1 MTTLPFRGLEF
12 KTMLKVAHLAESRSL
27 KETAQAFSCSASVV
41 SEAISSMESLQQI
54 SLFVRKNKVFVAQ
67 EVTRKI
73 VRDFNA
79 MVLLERFARVNA
91 GAAQADLAWLKIRC
105 SDAMYSGPVNNALLS
120 AIADVNRLYPNVLLI
135 PEYVE
140 AHFGPSEEER
150 TWRPAWRDAGQVDF
164 MLESQT
170 GEAGSA
176 DLMTGT
182 WMILHSPD
190 VALPDPMPARD
201 MKNWRF
207 VIPRMP
213 WELLQHIS
221 GICERAE
228 INFVYDNRHFHELCS
243 LPPDAGQLILI
254 NTLSMDEFIH
264 DKWHISEFPVNTWMS
279 VKSSVY
285 QDSPVTV
292 YFLQAFAAHLAS
304 LPRPYDLARPLT
316 TLKQWYYFANVIECG
331 SIRRAAEQLYLTQPA
346 LSTQIQQLEAALGM
360 RVFDRKT
367 GSRRVHVNAA
377 GTVLRAAFE
386 GMDFYVRRVQQ
397 ALQQLRLAR
406 QDRLSLGILPSV
418 DVQSRVIAL
427 IADQVTTWQ
436 QLHAEVRLE
445 IVEERHQFLANALR
459 TQSIHLAFIETQMP
473 WLVQHVVTTPEPM
486 GLVCSPALL
495 GRSAPARLQW
505 SELQRF
511 PLVLPR
517 KVTGMREL
525 IDRHCLSQGLELRPA
540 IESDSLNLNR
550 RWLLDGRYAAVLPRS
565 AVASLIESGEL
576 LFIEVEPPLHRK
588 LHLSYLKNRALN
600 KVEKDL
606 VEFLMNNRTVF
617 ADVRSDCK

>member
-1 MTTLPFRGLEF
+1 MTTLPFRGLDF
-12 KTMLKVAHLAESRSL
+12 KTMLKVAHLAESKSL

-54 SLFVRKNKVFVAQ
+54 SLFARKNKVFIAQ

-79 MVLLERFARVNA
+79 MVLLERFACLNA
-91 GAAQADLAWLKIRC
+91 GAVQSDLAWLKVRC
-105 SDAMYSGPVNNALLS
+105 RDAMYSESFNNALLS
-120 AIADVNRLYPNVLLI
+120 AIADVNQLYPNVLVL

-140 AHFGPSEEER
+140 THFGPSQEPK

-170 GEAGSA
+170 AKTDCAE
-176 DLMTGT
+176 LITGK

-190 VALPDPMPARD
+190 IALPDPMSARD
-201 MKNWRF
+201 LKNWRF

-221 GICERAE
+221 GICERAQ

-243 LPPDAGQLILI
+243 LPPHAGQLVLI
-254 NTLSMDEFIH
+254 NTLSMDQFIH
-264 DKWHISEFPVNTWMS
+264 DKWQVSEFPVNTWMS

-285 QDSPVTV
+285 QDSPVSA
-292 YFLQAFAAHLAS
+292 YFLKAFASHLAS
-304 LPRPYDLARPLT
+304 MPRSYGFARPQT
-316 TLKQWYYFANVIECG
+316 TLKQWYYFASVIECG

-346 LSTQIQQLEAALGM
+346 LSTQIQQLETALGR

-367 GSRRVHVNAA
+367 GSRRVYVNAA
-377 GTVLRAAFE
+377 GAVLSDLFE

-427 IADQVTTWQ
+427 IAEQVTTWQ

-459 TQSIHLAFIETQMP
+459 AQSIHLAFIETQMP

-486 GLVCSPALL
+486 GLVCSRKLL
-495 GRSAPARLQW
+495 ERPWPARLQW
-505 SELQRF
+505 RQLQRF

-517 KVTGMREL
+517 KFTGMREL

-576 LFIEVEPPLHRK
+576 FFIEVEPPLYRK

-606 VEFLMNNRTVF
+606 VEFLIN
-617 ADVRSDCK
+617 DRSKNLQT

>member
-1 MTTLPFRGLEF
+1 MTTLPFRGLDF
-12 KTMLKVAHLAESRSL
+12 KTMLKVAHLVESKSL

-41 SEAISSMESLQQI
+41 SEAVSSMESLQQI
-54 SLFVRKNKVFVAQ
+54 RLFARKNKVFIAQ

-79 MVLLERFARVNA
+79 MILLERFACLNA
-91 GAAQADLAWLKIRC
+91 GTAQADLGWLKIRC
-105 SDAMYSGPVNNALLS
+105 RDAMYSAALNNALLS
-120 AIADVNRLYPNVLLI
+120 AIADVNRLYPNVLVI
-135 PEYVE
+135 PDYIE
-140 AHFGPSEEER
+140 AHFGPPEEDKA
-150 TWRPAWRDAGQVDF
+150 WRPAWRDAGQIDF
-164 MLESQT
+164 ILESQV
-170 GEAGSA
+170 GEADCA
-176 DLMTGT
+176 DPMTGK

-190 VALPDPMPARD
+190 VALPDPMMVPD
-201 MKNWRF
+201 LKSWRF

-213 WELLQHIS
+213 WELLQDIS

-243 LPPDAGQLILI
+243 LPPDAGQLVLI
-254 NTLSMDEFIH
+254 NTLGMDALIH
-264 DKWHISEFPVNTWMS
+264 DKWQVSAFPVDSWIA
-279 VKSSVY
+279 VKSRVY
-285 QDSPVTV
+285 QDSPVTAC
-292 YFLQAFAAHLAS
+292 FLKAFASHLAS
-304 LPRPYDLARPLT
+304 VRRPYGITAAQT

-346 LSTQIQQLEAALGM
+346 LSTQIQQLETALGV

-367 GSRRVHVNAA
+367 GSRRVQVNAA
-377 GTVLRAAFE
+377 GTVLRDIFA
-386 GMDFYVRRVQQ
+386 GMDLYVGRIQQ

-459 TQSIHLAFIETQMP
+459 TQSIHLAFIETEMP
-473 WLVQHVVTTPEPM
+473 WLVQHVVTRPEPM

-495 GRSAPARLQW
+495 ARPAPAHLQW

-517 KVTGMREL
+517 KITGMREL
-525 IDRHCLSQGLELRPA
+525 IDRHCLAQGLELRPA

-565 AVASLIESGEL
+565 AVASLVESGEL
-576 LFIEVEPPLHRK
+576 IFVEVNPPLYRK

-606 VEFLMNNRTVF
+606 VEFLINDSAKNLQT
-617 ADVRSDCK
+617 

>member
-1 MTTLPFRGLEF
+1 MTTLPFRGLDF

-54 SLFVRKNKVFVAQ
+54 SLFVRKNKVFIAQ

-79 MVLLERFARVNA
+79 MILLERFACINV
-91 GAAQADLAWLKIRC
+91 GAAQADLAWLKIKC
-105 SDAMYSGPVNNALLS
+105 SDAMYSGSLNNALLS
-120 AIADVNRLYPNVLLI
+120 AIADVNQLYPNVLVI
-135 PEYVE
+135 PDYVE
-140 AHFGPSEEER
+140 AHFGPSEQESA
-150 TWRPAWRDAGQVDF
+150 WRPAWRDAGQVDF

-170 GEAGSA
+170 GEADCA
-176 DLMTGT
+176 DPMAGQ

-190 VALPDPMPARD
+190 VTLPDPMSVQD
-201 MKNWRF
+201 LKNWRF

-228 INFVYDNRHFHELCS
+228 INFVYDNRHFYELCA
-243 LPPDAGQLILI
+243 LPPDAGQLVLI
-254 NTLSMDEFIH
+254 NTLSMDECIH
-264 DKWHISEFPVNTWMS
+264 DKWHVSEFPVSTWMS

-285 QDSPVTV
+285 QDSPVTA
-292 YFLQAFAAHLAS
+292 YFLKAFAFHLAS
-304 LPRPYDLARPLT
+304 LPRSYGLARPRT

-346 LSTQIQQLEAALGM
+346 LSTQVQQLETALGM

-377 GTVLRAAFE
+377 GGVLWAIFE

-397 ALQQLRLAR
+397 TLQQLRLAR
-406 QDRLSLGILPSV
+406 QDRLSLGILPSI

-436 QLHAEVRLE
+436 QLHADVRLE
-445 IVEERHQFLANALR
+445 IVEERHQFLADALR
-459 TQSIHLAFIETQMP
+459 AQSIHLAFIETEMP

-486 GLVCSPALL
+486 GLVCSTALAGRPA
-495 GRSAPARLQW
+495 PVRLQW

-525 IDRHCLSQGLELRPA
+525 IDRHCLSHGLELRPSV
-540 IESDSLNLNR
+540 ESDSLNLNR
-550 RWLLDGRYAAVLPRS
+550 RWLLDGRYAAILPRS

-576 LFIEVEPPLHRK
+576 MFIEVEPPLYRK

-606 VEFLMNNRTVF
+606 IDFLIDHRTMNLQL
-617 ADVRSDCK
+617 

>member
-1 MTTLPFRGLEF
+1 MTTLPFRGLDF
-12 KTMLKVAHLAESRSL
+12 KTMQKVAHLAESKSL

-54 SLFVRKNKVFVAQ
+54 RLFARKNKVFVAQ

-79 MVLLERFARVNA
+79 MVLLERFACINV
-91 GAAQADLAWLKIRC
+91 GAERADLAWLRVRC
-105 SDAMYSGPVNNALLS
+105 RDAMYSGALNNALLS
-120 AIADVNRLYPNVLLI
+120 AIADVNRLYPNVLVI

-140 AHFGPSEEER
+140 THFGPSREESG
-150 TWRPAWRDAGQVDF
+150 WHPAWRDAGQVDF
-164 MLESQT
+164 ILESQA
-170 GEAGSA
+170 GETDAADPMAGK
-176 DLMTGT
+176 

-190 VALPDPMPARD
+190 VTLADPIAMRD
-201 MKNWRF
+201 LKNWRF

-243 LPPDAGQLILI
+243 LPPDAGQLVLI

-264 DKWHISEFPVNTWMS
+264 DKWQVSEFPVDNWLS
-279 VKSSVY
+279 VQSRVY
-285 QDSPVTV
+285 QDSPVTA
-292 YFLQAFAAHLAS
+292 YFQKAFAAHLAS
-304 LPRPYDLARPLT
+304 VRRPYGVARPLT

-331 SIRRAAEQLYLTQPA
+331 SIRRAAERFYLTQPA
-346 LSTQIQQLEAALGM
+346 LSTQLQQLEAALGV

-367 GSRRVHVNAA
+367 GSRRVQLNAA
-377 GTVLRAAFE
+377 GTVLRDVFQ
-386 GMDFYVRRVQQ
+386 GMDFYVKRIQQ
-397 ALQQLRLAR
+397 VLQQLRLAR

-418 DVQSRVIAL
+418 DVHSRVIAL
-427 IADQVTTWQ
+427 IADQVSTWQ

-445 IVEERHQFLANALR
+445 IVEERHQFLADALR
-459 TQSIHLAFIETQMP
+459 AQSIHLAFIETEMP

-495 GRSAPARLQW
+495 DRPAPARLQW

-525 IDRHCLSQGLELRPA
+525 IDRHCLGQGLALRPA

-565 AVASLIESGEL
+565 AVASLIESGDL
-576 LFIEVEPPLHRK
+576 MFIEVEPPLYRK
-588 LHLSYLKNRALN
+588 LHLSYLKNRALT

-606 VEFLMNNRTVF
+606 VAFLINDRTMNLQT
-617 ADVRSDCK
+617 